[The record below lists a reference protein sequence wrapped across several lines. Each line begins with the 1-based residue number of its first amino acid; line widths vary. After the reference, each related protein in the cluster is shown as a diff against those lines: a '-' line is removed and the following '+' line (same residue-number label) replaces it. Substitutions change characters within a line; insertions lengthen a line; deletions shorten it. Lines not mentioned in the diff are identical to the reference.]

1 MARNQRSAELSF
13 ERASGAIFR
22 FVSASFTVSSG
33 SVSSSSSSSVGLL
46 SAWLI
51 AVEVLPPQLECAS
64 SMMMAK
70 VLLPSV
76 VRDSNVRTSC
86 DWLRNERREP
96 SRDGIGVQGGVLIL
110 CLRTYAATAYIDVPK
125 IAAGMTL
132 PACIG
137 ADINRISSR
146 AAN

>member
-1 MARNQRSAELSF
+1 MAHRSRSLTSPA
-13 ERASGAIFR
+13 GVR
-22 FVSASFTVSSG
+22 FVDDDG
-33 SVSSSSSSSVGLL
+33 EGL
-46 SAWLI
+46 A
-51 AVEVLPPQLECAS
+51 
-64 SMMMAK
+64 
-70 VLLPSV
+70 V